1 MEPAGSVRHRIGYV
15 AYRLASGLFGALP
28 EPAVRAVAD
37 LAGRL
42 WYTLSPSRRSLVA
55 RHMRRV
61 SGGGTSD
68 TEIESLT
75 RRAFRSYARYWAEVF
90 WIRPRRKEEVV
101 RHSVVENHERFQESV
116 ASGRGVILALPHMG
130 NWEIAGANAEH
141 LGGPV
146 LAAAEA
152 LANPFIVEWFV
163 DARAGM
169 GIEVVLAGK
178 GHRSTAA
185 LARRLRAGGVI
196 ALLADRDVTG
206 RGVEVEF
213 FGERTTVPAGPAA
226 LALRT
231 GAIVLPVGCY
241 FNEGERGHHY
251 VIGEPVVFDGDVD
264 GDDAVEQ
271 AAQQIATELESFIR
285 HRPWDWHCFVPNW
298 PSDRDE
304 AVA

>member
-1 MEPAGSVRHRIGYV
+1 VKHLIGYV

-28 EPAVRAVAD
+28 EPAVRRLASVA
-37 LAGRL
+37 GWIWWRV
-42 WYTLSPSRRSLVA
+42 SPSRRALVA

-61 SGGGTSD
+61 AGPEPSD
-68 TEIESLT
+68 HEIDVMT
-75 RRAFRSYARYWAEVF
+75 RRAFTSYARYWAEVF

-101 RHSVVENHERFQESV
+101 GHSVVENHERFQESV
-116 ASGRGVILALPHMG
+116 ASGHGVILALPHMG

-152 LANPFIVEWFV
+152 LANPKIVEWFV
-163 DARAGM
+163 EARAGM

-185 LARRLRAGGVI
+185 LARRLRDGGVI

-231 GAIVLPVGCY
+231 GAIVLPVGSY
-241 FNEGERGHHY
+241 FNARRGHRY
-251 VIGEPVVFDGDVD
+251 VIGEPIEFDVD
-264 GDDAVEQ
+264 TNAEDAVAV
-271 AAQQIATELESFIR
+271 AAQRIASVLEGYIR
-285 HRPWDWHCFVPNW
+285 ERPWDWHCFVPNW
-298 PSDRDE
+298 PSDLE
-304 AVA
+304 VETA

>member
-1 MEPAGSVRHRIGYV
+1 MRHRIGYV

-28 EPAVRAVAD
+28 EPAVRSLAEA
-37 LAGRL
+37 AGRL
-42 WYTLSPSRRSLVA
+42 WYALSPSRRTLVA

-61 SGGGTSD
+61 TAGELSAAEVD
-68 TEIESLT
+68 SLT

-101 RHSVVENHERFQESV
+101 RDSVVENHQRFQESV
-116 ASGRGVILALPHMG
+116 ASGKGVILALPHMG

-152 LANPFIVEWFV
+152 LANPFIVEWFIE
-163 DARAGM
+163 ARAGM

-178 GHRSTAA
+178 SHRSTAA
-185 LARRLRAGGVI
+185 LARRLREGGVI

-231 GAIVLPVGCY
+231 GAIVLPIGSY

-251 VIGEPVVFDGDVD
+251 VIGEPVVFDGDLE
-264 GDDAVEQ
+264 GDDAVAQ
-271 AAQQIATELESFIR
+271 AAQQIAHELEAYIR
-285 HRPWDWHCFVPNW
+285 RRPWDWHCFVPNW
-298 PSDRDE
+298 PSDREE
-304 AVA
+304 ALA

>member
-1 MEPAGSVRHRIGYV
+1 MKHQIGYV
-15 AYRLASGLFGALP
+15 AYRIASGLFGALP
-28 EPAVRAVAD
+28 EPAVRWLAAVA
-37 LAGRL
+37 GRV
-42 WYTLSPSRRSLVA
+42 WYRASPTRRALVA

-61 SGGGTSD
+61 AGPEPGAG
-68 TEIESLT
+68 EIDAMT
-75 RRAFRSYARYWAEVF
+75 RRAFASYARYWAEVF
-90 WIRPRRKEEVV
+90 WIRPRRKEAVV
-101 RHSVVENHERFQESV
+101 EHSFVENHERFQTSV

-152 LANPFIVEWFV
+152 LANPKIVEWFV
-163 DARAGM
+163 EARAGM

-185 LARRLRAGGVI
+185 LARRLRNGGVI

-231 GAIVLPVGCY
+231 GAIVLPIGSY
-241 FNEGERGHHY
+241 FNEGSRGHHY
-251 VIGEPVVFDGDVD
+251 VIGEPVEIDVEAD
-264 GDDAVEQ
+264 GDDAVGVV
-271 AAQQIATELESFIR
+271 AQRIASTLESYIR
-285 HRPWDWHCFVPNW
+285 ERPWDWHCFVPNW
-298 PSDRDE
+298 PSDRE
-304 AVA
+304 AVAS

>member
-1 MEPAGSVRHRIGYV
+1 MRHRIGYV

-28 EPAVRAVAD
+28 EPAVRAVAGV
-37 LAGRL
+37 AGRL
-42 WYTLSPSRRSLVA
+42 WYALSPSRRALVS

-61 SGGGTSD
+61 SGDGMPD
-68 TEIESLT
+68 QEIVVLT

-90 WIRPRRKEEVV
+90 WIRPRRKDEVV
-101 RHSVVENHERFQESV
+101 RHSVVENHERFQASV
-116 ASGRGVILALPHMG
+116 ASGKGVILALPHQG
-130 NWEIAGANAEH
+130 NWEIAGANAED

-152 LANPFIVEWFV
+152 LANPLIVDWFV
-163 DARAGM
+163 EARAGM

-185 LARRLRAGGVI
+185 LARRLRQGGVI
-196 ALLADRDVTG
+196 ALLADRDITG

-231 GAIVLPVGCY
+231 GAIVLPIGSY
-241 FNEGERGHHY
+241 FNDGKRGHHY
-251 VIGEPVVFDGDVD
+251 VIGDPIELDRDL
-264 GDDAVEQ
+264 DADEAVGR
-271 AAQQIATELESFIR
+271 AAQQIASELESYIR
-285 HRPWDWHCFVPNW
+285 RRPWDWHCFVPNW
-298 PSDRDE
+298 PSDRE
-304 AVA
+304 ESVA